1 MNKALFLKIG
11 GGIKHKGAKL
21 FAKKRRVRKGCLE
34 YWEIKCLA
42 GYCHL
47 KE

>member
-34 YWEIKCLA
+34 YLVVLA
-42 GYCHL
+42 EWGRN
-47 KE
+47 